1 MFSKFPLKTVL
12 IVPFVLQIFGA
23 VGLVGYF
30 SLINGRQ
37 TVDNLAN
44 QLTQKISSGIEQH
57 VLGYLNKSHQV
68 LRVTNDAIESENL
81 DVDNFAAL
89 RLYFW
94 QVVKE
99 KDLEDYLFFGNKEGE
114 FIGVERLENGD
125 ILFKIRNI
133 ATQPIRETYL
143 LNNEGNISEYLKGKA
158 YDPRDRPWY
167 KAAKQLGEPTW
178 SPIFASFSRQN
189 TSLDISAVRPIF
201 NSSGQLVG
209 VLSNKTTLVQVTNFL
224 SNLYI
229 SPNGQSFIMER
240 SGDLVVS
247 SQIKTPFI
255 ITEEGKKRNIQ
266 RLPAIESN
274 NPTLSATVEQLQE
287 HFGDFKNINSDRKLK
302 FLIDGAWY
310 YTRVMPLKDGKG
322 IDWLVV
328 VVVPENDFMEK
339 INANTKTTILL
350 SFSALMIAILVGIA
364 TTHWV
369 TQPILQINSAAKDI
383 ATGHWEN
390 TLNIHRRDEVGELA
404 NSFELMANQLK
415 NSFESLEA
423 KNEQLKQLDRLKDE
437 FLANTS
443 HELRTPLNGIIGI
456 GEFLLEEDQ
465 PQLNSITSSNLSMIV
480 SSARRLSNLV
490 NDILDFSK
498 IRHHTLELQI
508 RAINIY
514 GVVETVVSLN
524 KFVVRK
530 NKHLQLVNNIP
541 KDLPPVRADENRLQQ
556 ILYNLIGN
564 AIKFT
569 ESGKVEIWAEVIRN
583 NSINPHQQIQAREYS
598 NQNIEEFQELRI
610 VVSDTGIGIPGDKLD
625 RIFNSFEQA
634 EGSTAR
640 KYGGTG
646 LGLAVTKQLVELHGG
661 HIWVESEVG
670 IGSRF
675 YFTLP
680 ISQGSVA
687 ETSTTSTVNSIRY
700 FVDSVEKPQEITP
713 LNTDI
718 ANSNFHILIVDDE
731 PINIQVLSNYLK
743 ANNYQVTQAL
753 NGKEA
758 LAALETNKNIDMILL
773 DVMMPQISGYEVCA
787 KIREKYPAQSLPIL
801 MLTAKN
807 QVADLVMGFQFG
819 ANDYLTKPFSK
830 DELLTR
836 IKTHIQLSKITNSY
850 ERFVPYEY
858 VKLLSKEN
866 ILDVKLGDR
875 VSKEMAI
882 FFSDIRSFTTIS
894 ENMTPQET
902 FAFVN
907 GYLQEVSPEIRDRN
921 GLIIKFIGD
930 AIMAVFLEGADD
942 ALQAAIGK
950 LRKLQEYNQTQQA
963 EGLPQIQVGIGIHVG
978 FIMVGIVGEPN
989 RMSGDALSDHVNL
1002 TARLESLTKYYG
1014 VSLLISESAFQGLKD
1029 TEKYQIRFLDR
1040 ASVKGRHKAINVYE
1054 VLDGEIDYVRELKLK
1069 TQADFALGVEFY
1081 RLGDFVTAKDYFEK
1095 VLAVNSSDKTA
1106 QLYLERIDK
1115 LTVTGVPKNWDGVW
1129 AFTQK

>member
-68 LRVTNDAIESENL
+68 LRVTNYAIESENL
-81 DVDNFAAL
+81 DVDDFAGL

-99 KDLEDYLFFGNKEGE
+99 KDLEDYVFLGNEEGE
-114 FIGVERLENGD
+114 FIGVERLEDGD

-178 SPIFASFSRQN
+178 SPIFASFSREN

-201 NSSGQLVG
+201 NSSGQFVG

-229 SPNGQSFIMER
+229 SASGQSFIMER

-247 SQIKTPFI
+247 SQIQTPFI
-255 ITEEGKKRNIQ
+255 ITEEDKKRKIQ

-274 NPTLSATVEQLQE
+274 NPTISATVEQLQQ
-287 HFGDFKNINSDRKLK
+287 HFGDLKKINSDQQLK

-310 YTRVMPLKDGKG
+310 YTRVMPIKDGKG

-328 VVVPENDFMEK
+328 VVVPENDFMAQ

-350 SFSALMIAILVGIA
+350 SFGALTIAILVGIV

-369 TQPILQINSAAKDI
+369 TQPILQINSAAKKI
-383 ATGHWEN
+383 AEGQWEN

-404 NSFELMANQLK
+404 NSFNLMANQLK
-415 NSFESLEA
+415 NSFETLEA

-456 GEFLLEEDQ
+456 GEFLLEGDKS
-465 PQLNSITSSNLSMIV
+465 QLNSLTRSNLSMIV

-524 KFVVRK
+524 KFVVSK

-569 ESGKVEIWAEVIRN
+569 ESGQVEIWAEVISRN
-583 NSINPHQQIQAREYS
+583 SRNPHQQILAPEYS
-598 NQNIEEFQELRI
+598 SQNIEPSPQLTI
-610 VVSDTGIGIPGDKLD
+610 AVSDTGIGIPGDRLD

-670 IGSRF
+670 VGSRF

-680 ISQGSVA
+680 ISQESVA
-687 ETSTTSTVNSIRY
+687 ETSIISTVNSIRY
-700 FVDSVEKPQEITP
+700 FVDLVEKPQEITP
-713 LNTDI
+713 LKTDI
-718 ANSNFHILIVDDE
+718 ANSNFQILIVDDE

-758 LAALETNKNIDMILL
+758 LAALDTNQNIDLILL

-819 ANDYLTKPFSK
+819 ANDYLTKPFAK
-830 DELLTR
+830 DELLAR

-850 ERFVPYEY
+850 ERFVPHEY

-882 FFSDIRSFTTIS
+882 LFSDIRSFTTIS

-921 GLIIKFIGD
+921 GLIIKFMGD
-930 AIMAVFLEGADD
+930 GIMAVFPDGTDD
-942 ALQAAIGK
+942 AVQAAIGK
-950 LRKLQEYNQTQQA
+950 LRKLQEYNQIQQA
-963 EGLPQIQVGIGIHVG
+963 EGLPPIQVGIGIHVG

-1069 TQADFALGVEFY
+1069 TQADFALGIEFY
-1081 RLGDFVTAKDYFEK
+1081 RLGDFVTAKYYFEK
-1095 VLAVNSSDKTA
+1095 VLAVNYSDKTA